1 MQTRKVTWIVF
12 VFITMLTPS
21 IGAVEGKNNS
31 KKQLEKS
38 EWTTTFYSAK
48 FTNGTLHELLQFEG
62 EITNN
67 KIYILALTRKLN
79 TFYKKFD
86 WEVEGQIS
94 KMSDQGRKTGN

>member
-1 MQTRKVTWIVF
+1 MRIRKVTWIVF

-31 KKQLEKS
+31 KKQVEKS
-38 EWTTTFYSAK
+38 EWSTTFYSAK
-48 FTNGTLHELLQFEG
+48 FTDGTIGEIVQFES

-67 KIYILALTRKLN
+67 QIYILALTRKLN

-86 WEVEGQIS
+86 
-94 KMSDQGRKTGN
+94 